1 MSLVHAHITHVPK
14 HRESNPSFLHKSS
27 KATRHQ
33 NQKHKNVKKHSRVQ
47 NHVKPKTNPK
57 RSRTRKNNP
66 KKKEAPKIVK
76 STPKKIWIEKEKLA
90 ILKGKMKVFVSPK
103 TLQNLS

>member
-1 MSLVHAHITHVPK
+1 MVEQKTH
-14 HRESNPSFLHKSS
+14 
-27 KATRHQ
+27 
-33 NQKHKNVKKHSRVQ
+33 
-47 NHVKPKTNPK
+47 PK

-66 KKKEAPKIVK
+66 KKKEAPKVVK